1 MLLQDHFV
9 ATGHSLFKR
18 RSFVLL
24 TFLPFMAYALT
35 RGEPIEA
42 FLGPIG
48 GEAFE
53 KLALAMVCG
62 GLLIRIM
69 MVGHALAGTS
79 GRNTHAQV
87 AQQLNTT
94 GFYSVTRNPLYLG
107 NCMMYLGLVLTT
119 QSLWLGAVMAL
130 VLVIYYERIIAA
142 EEAFLTNEFGAPYT
156 DWAAQTPAFFPRPD
170 GWVKPGPALL
180 LADHAAARIS
190 RHRRGLA
197 DAVSDRLGSA
207 CSRS

>member
-1 MLLQDHFV
+1 MLPEWNISGTVATARAAEMSCLATSRNQANSGNDIATKGSPMLLQDHFV

-35 RGEPIEA
+35 RSEPIEA

-53 KLALAMVCG
+53 IAALAMVFG

-87 AQQLNTT
+87 ARQLNTT

-107 NCMMYLGLVLTT
+107 NCMMYLGLILTT
-119 QSLWLGAVMAL
+119 QSLRLGAVMA
-130 VLVIYYERIIAA
+130 
-142 EEAFLTNEFGAPYT
+142 
-156 DWAAQTPAFFPRPD
+156 PRPCH
-170 GWVKPGPALL
+170 LL
-180 LADHAAARIS
+180 RTH
-190 RHRRGLA
+190 HRGGRG
-197 DAVSDRLGSA
+197 VPDR
-207 CSRS
+207 